1 MEAGK
6 VKKYAQKASIYN
18 IYVDK
23 IEYAIVDGKTLNT
36 ADAKAFVKSFRDTK
50 AVANDVRTLNVYTDM
65 FNYRVGFKNG
75 QFLYEKACKNATIQ
89 DNIVVKPAIVNERK
103 CILAVQDGVVTM
115 AISRDYFEKKV
126 KEFNLLKKQDASLDE
141 FMFDTVT
148 GEQIVTKYPIDFIF
162 NDATTDFAVVKYMED
177 GKEVFAL
184 HFDSELDTKV
194 FTVLFK
200 GNGTLKEAEN
210 SLKNFLK
217 EV

>member
-6 VKKYAQKASIYN
+6 VRKYAQKASIYN

-36 ADAKAFVKSFRDTK
+36 ADAKALVKSFRDTK
-50 AVANDVRTLNVYTDM
+50 SVANNVRAVNIYTDK
-65 FNYRVGFKNG
+65 FNYRVGFRNG
-75 QFLYEKACKNATIQ
+75 AFLYEKACENATIQ
-89 DNIVVKPAIVNERK
+89 DNIVLKPSVVNERK
-103 CILAVQDGVVTM
+103 CILAVQDGEITM

-126 KEFNLLKKQDASLDE
+126 KDYDVSKKQDASLDE

-162 NDATTDFAVVKYMED
+162 NDATTDFKVVKYLENE
-177 GKEVFAL
+177 KEVFAL
-184 HFDSELDTKV
+184 HFDAELDTKV

>member
-6 VKKYAQKASIYN
+6 VKHAQKASIYN

-23 IEYAIVDGKTLNT
+23 IEYAILDGKTLNA
-36 ADAKAFVKSFRDTK
+36 ADAKAFVKAFRDTK
-50 AVANDVRTLNVYTDM
+50 AVVNDVRTFTVFTDM
-65 FNYRVGFKNG
+65 FNYHVGFRNG
-75 QFLYEKACKNATIQ
+75 AFLYEKACKNALVR
-89 DNIVVKPAIVNERK
+89 DNIVVKPSVVNERK
-103 CILAVQDGVVTM
+103 CILAVQDGEITM

-126 KEFNLLKKQDASLDE
+126 KDYDVSKKQDASLDE

-162 NDATTDFAVVKYMED
+162 NDATTDFSVVKYTENE
-177 GKEVFAL
+177 KEVFAL
-184 HFDSELDTKV
+184 HFDPQLDTKV

-200 GNGTLKEAEN
+200 GNGTLKEAEQ